1 MAQDLFSE
9 MDIEWTPVSTALVKG
24 RRLAGSITFV
34 FLLLFI
40 AVGAG
45 FVMYFAPA
53 PWGLVVAI
61 SLLPPVLGMWAWY
74 WFWVPRNQASWGY
87 FEGEKELLIKSGIM
101 FRRLVVVPYGR
112 MQFVDVESG
121 PIATANGYATVTLN
135 TASTQTAADIP
146 GVPTAEAHR
155 LRDRLT
161 ELGDSQGSGV

>member
-1 MAQDLFSE
+1 MAQDLFSDL
-9 MDIEWTPVSTALVKG
+9 DIEWTPVSTGLIKG
-24 RRLAGSITFV
+24 RRLAGSITFGIL
-34 FLLLFI
+34 FLFV
-40 AVGAG
+40 AAGAG
-45 FVMYFAPA
+45 FAIYLAPA
-53 PWGLVVAI
+53 PWGTLAAI
-61 SLLPPVLGMWAWY
+61 TVTLPILALWVWF

-121 PIATANGYATVTLN
+121 PIASANGYASVTLN
-135 TASTQTAADIP
+135 TASTETAADIP

-161 ELGDSQGSGV
+161 ELGDFDDSGV